1 MFLNNIIFQLKVF
14 NASSSE
20 RMKLSWVSYWLLWS
34 QLDSL
39 WLFEVLAWTSHHSW
53 LRNKNIFLDLLLY
66 HQILQSDAPSFV
78 TLVLCFVRHSFWW
91 LLGTAPFG
99 IIFLQNIKCTTADP
113 ALLSLLVSQ
122 EDDSK
127 DTDGRTNIEDSDNK
141 NRVRSVITNS
151 QQCVL
156 KHSLHD

>member
-1 MFLNNIIFQLKVF
+1 MSQLLIIVESVRLPLIIWGSCLDLTSQLITKQ
-14 NASSSE
+14 
-20 RMKLSWVSYWLLWS
+20 KYLSWLASLPSDLTIRCP
-34 QLDSL
+34 QFCDSCNMFCEAL
-39 WLFEVLAWTSHHSW
+39 
-53 LRNKNIFLDLLLY
+53 
-66 HQILQSDAPSFV
+66 
-78 TLVLCFVRHSFWW
+78 SFWW

-99 IIFLQNIKCTTADP
+99 IIFLQNIKCTSADP